1 VFVSCTYGRRPHVA
15 VHKFIQ
21 YVPGTCTVGVFVVRT
36 TVRYGTSISLGNSI
50 RLNGTSDYNNS
61 EEYLV
66 PSLQFLIGLV
76 FKKAFLISPPM
87 IEVRDSCWKCSL
99 ANGHFPV
106 IVRHQDI
113 IGTVDD
119 FSDSEN
125 KTIKYIPSFFR
136 LQHIYYLFSST
147 TMDLPPV
154 KPIHQENRSVNNFS
168 SLMDLKVALTSV
180 SAFPSET
187 KNGEADHSNEQNMFL
202 SQALQAK
209 HLLEVAETTT
219 SVFDNSPDDMEEMKD
234 PSQSSTNPSDYDWVL
249 ENYDKNTTQP
259 QCLEDEMRRLLVLKS
274 YLILDAEREEVFET
288 ITGLASRLFNC
299 SIALVSLI
307 DLGRQWFMSNRGL
320 DDVRET
326 SRKTAFCSHAIMS
339 TEDLFIVKDA
349 TKDVRFK
356 DNPLVTGPP
365 DIRFYAGAPL
375 MSPEGFKL
383 GTLCVID
390 SKPRPFGLDLE
401 EKQNLKELAD
411 MTVQAMTRRR
421 RRLYAKH
428 NDPAQV
434 VAQIA
439 HDLLTPLTGVQ
450 LSLATLTEDE
460 TLGSKLTAKQQET
473 LSNASQCSDAVE
485 KICATAITEL
495 RKHEKRQS
503 QTKERLSDTKG
514 KGRKQRVSAISRN
527 HGNSEMDVSIQS
539 VKTKTL
545 VDALYT
551 ILDSFPKN
559 VPVTITVNPDV
570 PEELSIDELKVFRA
584 ALNYLS
590 NACSRTISGSIQ
602 LSIHNITDDD
612 GFHRVMFE
620 CVDTAPNIPVEQYP
634 FLFKPIEY
642 DDGTTCIK
650 PAADGE
656 CEPICRIQTTGLGLY
671 SVAMQ
676 IGSLGGEYGFRP
688 REEDGSPEGSNFWF
702 KVPLFANGAKE
713 MH

>member
-1 VFVSCTYGRRPHVA
+1 
-15 VHKFIQ
+15 
-21 YVPGTCTVGVFVVRT
+21 
-36 TVRYGTSISLGNSI
+36 
-50 RLNGTSDYNNS
+50 
-61 EEYLV
+61 
-66 PSLQFLIGLV
+66 
-76 FKKAFLISPPM
+76 
-87 IEVRDSCWKCSL
+87 
-99 ANGHFPV
+99 
-106 IVRHQDI
+106 
-113 IGTVDD
+113 
-119 FSDSEN
+119 
-125 KTIKYIPSFFR
+125 
-136 LQHIYYLFSST
+136 
-147 TMDLPPV
+147 MDRPPV
-154 KPIHQENRSVNNFS
+154 KPIRQESRSVNSFS
-168 SLMDLKVALTSV
+168 SLIDLKVALTSV
-180 SAFPSET
+180 SSLPSET
-187 KNGEADHSNEQNMFL
+187 KNDEADHSYEQNMFL
-202 SQALQAK
+202 SEALQAK
-209 HLLEVAETTT
+209 HLVEVAETTP
-219 SVFDNSPDDMEEMKD
+219 SVFDNSPDDLQEMV
-234 PSQSSTNPSDYDWVL
+234 NPSAYDWVL
-249 ENYDKNTTQP
+249 ENYDQQKTQP

-274 YLILDAEREEVFET
+274 YLILDADREEVFEK

-320 DDVRET
+320 DVDVRET
-326 SRKTAFCSHAIMS
+326 SRKTAFCAHAIMS
-339 TEDLFIVKDA
+339 TEDLFIVTDA
-349 TKDVRFK
+349 SKDVRFK

-390 SKPRPFGLDLE
+390 SKPRPFGLNLE

-428 NDPAQV
+428 NEPAQV

-473 LSNASQCSDAVE
+473 LSNASLCSEAVE
-485 KICATAITEL
+485 KICSTAITEL
-495 RKHEKRQS
+495 RKHEKG
-503 QTKERLSDTKG
+503 QTQAKERLSDTKG
-514 KGRKQRVSAISRN
+514 RLQKQRVSAISRN
-527 HGNSEMDVSIQS
+527 HGNSEMDTLIQS

-545 VDALYT
+545 VNHLYT

-559 VPVTITVNPDV
+559 VPVTITVDPDV

-650 PAADGE
+650 PTADGK
-656 CEPICRIQTTGLGLY
+656 CEPICRSQSTGLGLY

-688 REEDGSPEGSNFWF
+688 REMENQEEDGSPEGSNFWF
-702 KVPLFANGAKE
+702 KVPLIHVDGAK
-713 MH
+713 